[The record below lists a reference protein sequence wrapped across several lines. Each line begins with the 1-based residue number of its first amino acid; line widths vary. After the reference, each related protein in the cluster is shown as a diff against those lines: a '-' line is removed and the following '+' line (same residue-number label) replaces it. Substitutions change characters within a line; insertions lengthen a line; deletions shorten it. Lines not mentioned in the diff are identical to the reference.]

1 MGINNYIAVDWGS
14 TQLRGWLIR
23 NGQCVETK
31 QLPLGVTRLNGQ
43 LPEEVFQ
50 QHLAPWR
57 GAEKLPVLMAGM
69 IGSDAG
75 WQSVPY
81 LPCPAAI
88 DAPGQQLFAVA
99 EGVWIIPG
107 LKIEQVGEYNVM
119 RGEET
124 QLLGAWQ
131 LAPAE
136 CYVMPGTHCK
146 WVQVERGVVRHFAT
160 AMTGELH
167 HLLMTQSL
175 LGKGLTAQL
184 PDDAAFELGLEKG
197 LAQPSLISELFVARA
212 ARVLGALAATSVSDY
227 LSGLLIGAEVTT
239 LGQRY
244 RTSTVTLVGDP
255 ALNVRYRRA
264 MMACGMTVNSCSG
277 DEALLSGMARIM
289 NGQA

>member
-1 MGINNYIAVDWGS
+1 MNDYIAVDWGS

-57 GAEKLPVLMAGM
+57 GPEKLPVLMAGM

-107 LKIEQVGEYNVM
+107 LKIEQAGEYNVM

-146 WVQVERGVVRHFAT
+146 WVQAERGVVRHFAT

-227 LSGLLIGAEVTT
+227 LSGLLIGAEVAI

-244 RTSTVTLVGDP
+244 RASTVTLVGDP
-255 ALNVRYRRA
+255 ALNARYRRV

>member
-1 MGINNYIAVDWGS
+1 MGINDYIAVDWGS

-23 NGQCVETK
+23 NGECVETK
-31 QLPLGVTRLNGQ
+31 QLPLGITRLNGRS
-43 LPEEVFQ
+43 PGDVFQ
-50 QHLAPWR
+50 EHLAPWR
-57 GAEKLPVLMAGM
+57 GPERLPVVMAGM

-81 LPCPAAI
+81 IACPAAI
-88 DAPGQQLFAVA
+88 DAPGRELYAVA
-99 EGVWIIPG
+99 DGVWIIPG
-107 LKIEQVGEYNVM
+107 LKVEKAGEYNVM

-124 QLLGAWQ
+124 QLLGASQ

-146 WVQVERGVVRHFAT
+146 WVRVERDVVRHFAT

-167 HLLMTQSL
+167 HLLLNQSL
-175 LGKGLTAQL
+175 IGKQL
-184 PDDAAFELGLEKG
+184 PVQQPDKAAFTLGLEKG
-197 LAQPSLISELFVARA
+197 IAQPSLVSELFVARA

-227 LSGLLIGAEVTT
+227 LSGLLIGAEVAT

-244 RTSTVTLVGDP
+244 RASTVTLVGDP
-255 ALNVRYRRA
+255 ALNARYRRA

-277 DEALLSGMARIM
+277 DEALLSGMARSM

>member
-1 MGINNYIAVDWGS
+1 MKDYIAVDWGS

-31 QLPLGVTRLNGQ
+31 QLPLGITRLNGRA
-43 LPEEVFQ
+43 PADVFAE
-50 QHLAPWR
+50 HLAPWR
-57 GAEKLPVLMAGM
+57 GAEALPVLMVGM

-75 WQSVPY
+75 WQAVPY
-81 LPCPAAI
+81 LDCPAAI
-88 DAPGQQLFAVA
+88 DAPGQQLCAVA

-107 LKIEQVGEYNVM
+107 LKIEQDGDFNVM

-136 CYVMPGTHCK
+136 CYVLPGTHCK
-146 WVQVERGVVRHFAT
+146 WVQVANGAVRHFAT

-175 LGKGLTAQL
+175 IGKGLPVQQ
-184 PDDAAFELGLEKG
+184 PDETAFERGLEKG

-212 ARVLGALAATSVSDY
+212 ARVLGGLAATSVSDY
-227 LSGLLIGAEVTT
+227 LSGLLIGAEVAT

-244 RTSTVTLVGDP
+244 RTSGVTLVGDP
-255 ALNVRYRRA
+255 ALNARYSRA
-264 MMACGMTVNSCSG
+264 MKARGMTVNSCSG

-289 NGQA
+289 HGQD

>member
-1 MGINNYIAVDWGS
+1 MKDYIAVDWGS

-23 NGQCVETK
+23 NGQCVGTK
-31 QLPLGVTRLNGQ
+31 QLPLGITRLNGRA
-43 LPEEVFQ
+43 PADVFAE
-50 QHLAPWR
+50 HLAPWR
-57 GAEKLPVLMAGM
+57 GAEALPVLMAGM

-75 WQSVPY
+75 WQAVPY
-81 LPCPAAI
+81 LDCPAAI
-88 DAPGQQLFAVA
+88 DAPGQQLCAVA

-107 LKIEQVGEYNVM
+107 LKIAQGGEFNVM

-136 CYVMPGTHCK
+136 CYVLPGTHCK
-146 WVQVERGVVRHFAT
+146 WVQVTDGMVRHFAT

-175 LGKGLTAQL
+175 IGKGLPARQA
-184 PDDAAFELGLEKG
+184 DEAAFEQGLEKG
-197 LAQPSLISELFVARA
+197 LAQPSLISELFAARA

-227 LSGLLIGAEVTT
+227 LSGLLIGAEVAT

-244 RTSTVTLVGDP
+244 RTSGVTLVGDP
-255 ALNVRYRRA
+255 ALNARYSRA
-264 MMACGMTVNSCSG
+264 MRACGMTVNSCSG
-277 DEALLSGMARIM
+277 DEALLGGMARIM
-289 NGQA
+289 HGQD